1 MSPFIVKRI
10 HKERVFILDN
20 ELLTKEDLL
29 KKENW
34 KENIRFSSIED
45 IKYFF
50 DEFINED
57 KSLRFAR
64 NGDVV
69 EYRCNKSIYCP
80 KRITIGPSEK
90 WDENLG
96 DTKYYKIMEYGECN
110 HDIELLKKRKHL
122 AASDGIEKY
131 KWKIHYFQKDI
142 IKIQEHNA
150 RRKKSKKEIEKIIK
164 NNRKKIYGC
173 CNGIRKLLAR
183 QGCDSVI
190 SNAVIYSLCNDLCS
204 DDGYE
209 DDAMNGNED
218 GAVDGAVDGNEDS
231 TVNGNEDGNE
241 DGTVDGVV
249 DGDQNSN
256 RNVNV
261 SNDRANDILNNTGNI
276 NYFDDTAMKK
286 YKRGIALLDTKVKI
300 VRGMWFKNMKDPN
313 LRLICGVNCRNEIT
327 CIVPVGENEEEIM
340 TFPVKKC
347 MSVKGRLDI
356 IKMVMKKAGF
366 HTISDRESD
375 DGYVERLEEER
386 HNELG
391 GNDSQLVAKRY
402 NTRGYRYDYTTYL
415 KLNMNNGNGHM
426 NEMIEEII
434 DVMPTFNGLL
444 NTLRDLYLVSYPR
457 EMKSYTSFSFSDK
470 STLVLK
476 KDDMHTMSSPAF
488 VSV

>member
-1 MSPFIVKRI
+1 
-10 HKERVFILDN
+10 
-20 ELLTKEDLL
+20 
-29 KKENW
+29 
-34 KENIRFSSIED
+34 
-45 IKYFF
+45 
-50 DEFINED
+50 
-57 KSLRFAR
+57 
-64 NGDVV
+64 
-69 EYRCNKSIYCP
+69 
-80 KRITIGPSEK
+80 
-90 WDENLG
+90 
-96 DTKYYKIMEYGECN
+96 MEYGECN

-122 AASDGIEKY
+122 AANDGIEKY

-190 SNAVIYSLCNDLCS
+190 SNAAIYSLCNDLCS

-209 DDAMNGNED
+209 DDAMN
-218 GAVDGAVDGNEDS
+218 
-231 TVNGNEDGNE
+231 GNE

-415 KLNMNNGNGHM
+415 KLNMNNENGHM
-426 NEMIEEII
+426 NEMMEEII

-457 EMKSYTSFSFSDK
+457 VMKCYTSFSFSDK
-470 STLVLK
+470 STLVMK

>member
-142 IKIQEHNA
+142 IKVQKHNS
-150 RRKKSKKEIEKIIK
+150 RMKKSKKDIEKDIK
-164 NNRKKIYGC
+164 NIKKKIYGC

-218 GAVDGAVDGNEDS
+218 GIVDGNEDDAMNGNEDGVVDS

-300 VRGMWFKNMKDPN
+300 VRG
-313 LRLICGVNCRNEIT
+313 ICVRI
-327 CIVPVGENEEEIM
+327 
-340 TFPVKKC
+340 
-347 MSVKGRLDI
+347 
-356 IKMVMKKAGF
+356 
-366 HTISDRESD
+366 
-375 DGYVERLEEER
+375 
-386 HNELG
+386 
-391 GNDSQLVAKRY
+391 
-402 NTRGYRYDYTTYL
+402 
-415 KLNMNNGNGHM
+415 
-426 NEMIEEII
+426 
-434 DVMPTFNGLL
+434 
-444 NTLRDLYLVSYPR
+444 
-457 EMKSYTSFSFSDK
+457 
-470 STLVLK
+470 
-476 KDDMHTMSSPAF
+476 
-488 VSV
+488 

>member
-1 MSPFIVKRI
+1 MPKSRDIQAKMPSPKVILNAFLLVTVKVLNSYEEFTLSKEIKTGRI
-10 HKERVFILDN
+10 
-20 ELLTKEDLL
+20 
-29 KKENW
+29 
-34 KENIRFSSIED
+34 S
-45 IKYFF
+45 
-50 DEFINED
+50 
-57 KSLRFAR
+57 
-64 NGDVV
+64 
-69 EYRCNKSIYCP
+69 KSI
-80 KRITIGPSEK
+80 KT
-90 WDENLG
+90 
-96 DTKYYKIMEYGECN
+96 
-110 HDIELLKKRKHL
+110 HRKL
-122 AASDGIEKY
+122 QEQREKY
-131 KWKIHYFQKDI
+131 NWKIHYFQKDI

-209 DDAMNGNED
+209 DDAMN
-218 GAVDGAVDGNEDS
+218 
-231 TVNGNEDGNE
+231 GNE

-356 IKMVMKKAGF
+356 IKTVMKKAGF

-375 DGYVERLEEER
+375 DCYGERSEEER

-402 NTRGYRYDYTTYL
+402 NTRGYRYDIL
-415 KLNMNNGNGHM
+415 H
-426 NEMIEEII
+426 
-434 DVMPTFNGLL
+434 
-444 NTLRDLYLVSYPR
+444 
-457 EMKSYTSFSFSDK
+457 TSN
-470 STLVLK
+470 
-476 KDDMHTMSSPAF
+476 
-488 VSV
+488 

>member
-1 MSPFIVKRI
+1 MSPFIVNRI
-10 HKERVFILDN
+10 PKERIFILDN

-80 KRITIGPSEK
+80 KRIIIGPSEK

-218 GAVDGAVDGNEDS
+218 GAVDGVVGS

-300 VRGMWFKNMKDPN
+300 VRGMWFKNMKDPY

-327 CIVPVGENEEEIM
+327 CIVPVGGNKEEIM

-375 DGYVERLEEER
+375 DGYGEQLEEER

-415 KLNMNNGNGHM
+415 KLYMNDGNGHM

-457 EMKSYTSFSFSDK
+457 EMKSYTSFSFSNK
-470 STLVLK
+470 SSLVLK
-476 KDDMHTMSSPAF
+476 KDDMHTMSSTAF

>member
-1 MSPFIVKRI
+1 
-10 HKERVFILDN
+10 
-20 ELLTKEDLL
+20 
-29 KKENW
+29 
-34 KENIRFSSIED
+34 
-45 IKYFF
+45 
-50 DEFINED
+50 
-57 KSLRFAR
+57 
-64 NGDVV
+64 
-69 EYRCNKSIYCP
+69 
-80 KRITIGPSEK
+80 
-90 WDENLG
+90 
-96 DTKYYKIMEYGECN
+96 MEYGECN

-218 GAVDGAVDGNEDS
+218 G
-231 TVNGNEDGNE
+231 NE

-286 YKRGIALLDTKVKI
+286 YKRGIALLDTKEKI

-313 LRLICGVNCRNEIT
+313 LRLICGVNSRNEIT
-327 CIVPVGENEEEIM
+327 CIVPVGGNKEEIM

-391 GNDSQLVAKRY
+391 GNDSQLVTKRY
-402 NTRGYRYDYTTYL
+402 NTRGYRYDYTIYL
-415 KLNMNNGNGHM
+415 KLNMNDGNGHM

-457 EMKSYTSFSFSDK
+457 EMKSYTSFSFSNK
-470 STLVLK
+470 SSLVMK